1 MILRQHAQGE
11 PCLTVLVTT
20 GPEAQGQS
28 QCVPSLPQ
36 TEHSWGNPREPSGE
50 DTIAPT
56 LTKTA
61 KKRSVLSSC
70 TLLEAIFLSLQCS
83 ACRWMAS
90 FSILM
95 GELIPRKEMS
105 DDRFTLSCSS
115 DTPQQPDAQLPP
127 CALRTS
133 TCQGAAWWDA
143 DPKHSRQEPR
153 SPTCMGLTAPTERCG
168 EQPVHNDVCVAADGR
183 SEVRV
188 EGHIEGVV
196 AEEGLVLQ
204 DAGAEVQSHLK
215 SSDKQGEGV
224 RKEGSAGP

>member
-20 GPEAQGQS
+20 GPEAQGRS

-105 DDRFTLSCSS
+105 DDRFTLSLAPVIPHSS
-115 DTPQQPDAQLPP
+115 PMP
-127 CALRTS
+127 S
-133 TCQGAAWWDA
+133 
-143 DPKHSRQEPR
+143 SPR
-153 SPTCMGLTAPTERCG
+153 A
-168 EQPVHNDVCVAADGR
+168 H
-183 SEVRV
+183 
-188 EGHIEGVV
+188 
-196 AEEGLVLQ
+196 
-204 DAGAEVQSHLK
+204 
-215 SSDKQGEGV
+215 
-224 RKEGSAGP
+224 